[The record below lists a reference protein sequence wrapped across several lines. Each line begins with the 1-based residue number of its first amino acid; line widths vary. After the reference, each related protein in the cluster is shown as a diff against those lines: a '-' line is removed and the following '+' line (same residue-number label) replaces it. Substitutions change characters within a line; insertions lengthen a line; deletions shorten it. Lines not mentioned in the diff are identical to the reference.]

1 METTQ
6 WYAGRSEAVGRR
18 GVVSA
23 GHPDSTAAGM
33 AVLEAG
39 GNAFDAIV
47 AAAFSCFVC
56 EPANTGIGGYGR
68 LAGFV
73 AGEKRMVSVD
83 HYLRAPAAV
92 REDMFEIDGSKP
104 VKYYETP
111 WTKGQK
117 AERGHLAVGV
127 PGAVPGLFETHRRWG
142 RLPWEAVLEPA
153 IAQADAGLKWDW
165 TQLLYLC
172 EQMDH
177 LADPAMAPLRR
188 HLMPDGRLPHIPGQF
203 GGGDT
208 LDLSELAATLR
219 LIRDKGPA
227 GLHEGEIAALIEK
240 EVKAGGGIL
249 TAADMAA
256 YRPKVMVE
264 TPRRFAGLDYVACF
278 CPTTYELLNLL
289 GTFDL
294 GAMGPDSAD
303 YRHVMAECLG
313 IAFSD
318 TIRWYGDP
326 DTDDAPVQALCDP
339 AFAKRRAGDIAMDRA
354 LPRPIAAVDPR
365 TLGIGEAEAPV
376 HLDQA
381 PWPPR
386 LAGTTQVATVD
397 GEGNMA
403 ALCTSISGGH
413 GSLVYCPGTGVV
425 LNNGMQN
432 FDPRPGRPN
441 SLKPGKMPIFA
452 APVIVALKDGR
463 PVWAGSGSGGYRIMT
478 GVVHAFVNW
487 AVHGLGL
494 GPAMEAP
501 KVHCQ
506 GRETFV
512 DETLR
517 EAVKAELA
525 RRGHNVIEQRDH
537 PGLNAFARVNAV
549 SADPASGELRG
560 AAFPGWR
567 GDASA
572 L

>member
-1 METTQ
+1 MMTTQ
-6 WYAGRSEAVGRR
+6 WYAGRSEAVGTR
-18 GVVSA
+18 GVVSG
-23 GHPDSTAAGM
+23 GHADSTAAGM
-33 AVLEAG
+33 AILEAG

-47 AAAFSCFVC
+47 AAAFSSFIC
-56 EPANTGIGGYGR
+56 EPAQCGLGGYGR

-73 AGEKRMVSVD
+73 TAENRMVSVD
-83 HYLRAPAAV
+83 HYLRAPAGV
-92 REDMFEIDGSKP
+92 TETMFEIDESKP

-117 AERGHLAVGV
+117 AEQGHLAVGV
-127 PGAVPGLFETHRRWG
+127 PGSVPGLFETHRRWG

-153 IAQADAGLKWDW
+153 IAQADAGLKMDW
-165 TQLLYLC
+165 AQLLYICEHHTFLRTMGPLWNHLC
-172 EQMDH
+172 PGGE
-177 LADPAMAPLRR
+177 LPA
-188 HLMPDGRLPHIPGQF
+188 IPGQF

-208 LDLSELAATLR
+208 IDLSELAATLR
-219 LIRDKGPA
+219 LIAAKGPA

-264 TPRRFAGLDYVACF
+264 TPRRFAGLDYVSCF

-289 GTFDL
+289 ETFDL

-303 YRHVMAECLG
+303 YRHVMAECLAV
-313 IAFSD
+313 AFSD

-326 DTDDAPVQALCDP
+326 DTDDAPVQELSGM
-339 AFAKRRAGDIAMDRA
+339 AFAKRRARDIAMDRT
-354 LPRPIAAVDPR
+354 LPRPVAPVDPR
-365 TLGIGEAEAPV
+365 TLGISETDAPD
-376 HLDQA
+376 HLAQD

-386 LAGTTQVATVD
+386 LGGTTELATVD
-397 GEGNMA
+397 GDGNMA
-403 ALCTSISGGH
+403 ALCTSLSGAH
-413 GSLVYCPGTGVV
+413 GSMVYCPGTGVV

-452 APVIVALKDGR
+452 APVIVACRDGK
-463 PVWAGSGSGGYRIMT
+463 PVWAGSGSGGYRIIT
-478 GVVHAFVNW
+478 GVVHAFVNH
-487 AVHGLGL
+487 AVFGMGI

-506 GRETFV
+506 GRDTFI
-512 DETLR
+512 DETLPD
-517 EAVKAELA
+517 AVKAELA
-525 RRGHNVIEQRDH
+525 RRGHSLIAQRDH

-549 SADPASGELRG
+549 SADPVSGELRG

-572 L
+572 I